1 MIPVIVPSAIQAPV
15 NTPVVISTDV
25 PATPIVKPT
34 ETHTV
39 KPTVRPTVRP
49 TDAPTVE
56 PTAKP
61 AKRAVPKKNK
71 KVVYKGI
78 KYTVTKSDAKKGTV
92 KAAGVKGS
100 KKSLV
105 IADSIKI
112 NGYTFKV
119 TAIGDKAFKNNKK
132 TNSVKIGK
140 YVKTIGKDTFRNCTK
155 LKKVSGGKAVKKIG
169 KSAFKGCKKV
179 KLPKSFRK
187 M

>member
-1 MIPVIVPSAIQAPV
+1 M
-15 NTPVVISTDV
+15 
-25 PATPIVKPT
+25 
-34 ETHTV
+34 
-39 KPTVRPTVRP
+39 
-49 TDAPTVE
+49 
-56 PTAKP
+56 
-61 AKRAVPKKNK
+61 PKKNK

-132 TNSVKIGK
+132 TTFVKIGK
-140 YVKTIGKDTFRNCTK
+140 YVKTIGKDAFRNCTK

>member
-1 MIPVIVPSAIQAPV
+1 MIPVIVPSAIPAPV
-15 NTPVVISTDV
+15 NTSVVISTDV
-25 PATPIVKPT
+25 PATPTVKPT

-49 TDAPTVE
+49 TDAPTKAPTVE

-112 NGYTFKV
+112 NGYTLKV
-119 TAIGDKAFKNNKK
+119 TAIGDKAFK
-132 TNSVKIGK
+132 
-140 YVKTIGKDTFRNCTK
+140 TIRRQ
-155 LKKVSGGKAVKKIG
+155 L
-169 KSAFKGCKKV
+169 
-179 KLPKSFRK
+179 L
-187 M
+187 

>member
-1 MIPVIVPSAIQAPV
+1 MIPVIVPSAIPAPV

-25 PATPIVKPT
+25 PATPTVKPT

-49 TDAPTVE
+49 TDAPTKAPTVE

-112 NGYTFKV
+112 NGYTLKV
-119 TAIGDKAFKNNKK
+119 TAIGDKAFK
-132 TNSVKIGK
+132 
-140 YVKTIGKDTFRNCTK
+140 TIRIQ
-155 LKKVSGGKAVKKIG
+155 L
-169 KSAFKGCKKV
+169 
-179 KLPKSFRK
+179 L
-187 M
+187 

>member
-1 MIPVIVPSAIQAPV
+1 MILVIVPSAIPAPV

-25 PATPIVKPT
+25 PATPTVKPT
-34 ETHTV
+34 ETPTV

-49 TDAPTVE
+49 TDAPTK
-56 PTAKP
+56 AKP

-132 TNSVKIGK
+132 TTSVKIGK

>member
-1 MIPVIVPSAIQAPV
+1 MIPVIVPSAIPAPV

-25 PATPIVKPT
+25 PATPTVKPT

-49 TDAPTVE
+49 TDAPTKAPTVE
-56 PTAKP
+56 PTAKS

-119 TAIGDKAFKNNKK
+119 TAIGDKAFK
-132 TNSVKIGK
+132 
-140 YVKTIGKDTFRNCTK
+140 TIRRQ
-155 LKKVSGGKAVKKIG
+155 L
-169 KSAFKGCKKV
+169 
-179 KLPKSFRK
+179 L
-187 M
+187 

>member
-1 MIPVIVPSAIQAPV
+1 MIPVIVPSAIPAPV

-49 TDAPTVE
+49 
-56 PTAKP
+56 AKP

-132 TNSVKIGK
+132 TTSGK
-140 YVKTIGKDTFRNCTK
+140 IGKDTFRNCTK

>member
-1 MIPVIVPSAIQAPV
+1 MIPVIVPSATPAPV

-25 PATPIVKPT
+25 PATPTVKPT
-34 ETHTV
+34 ETPTV
-39 KPTVRPTVRP
+39 KPTVRP
-49 TDAPTVE
+49 TDAPTKAPTVE
-56 PTAKP
+56 PTVAPTDAPTGQPTAKP

-112 NGYTFKV
+112 NGYTLKV
-119 TAIGDKAFKNNKK
+119 TAIGDKAFK
-132 TNSVKIGK
+132 
-140 YVKTIGKDTFRNCTK
+140 TIRRQ
-155 LKKVSGGKAVKKIG
+155 L
-169 KSAFKGCKKV
+169 
-179 KLPKSFRK
+179 L
-187 M
+187 

>member
-1 MIPVIVPSAIQAPV
+1 MIPVIVPSAIPAPV

-25 PATPIVKPT
+25 PATPTVKPT

-49 TDAPTVE
+49 TDAPTKAPTVE

-112 NGYTFKV
+112 NGYTLKV
-119 TAIGDKAFKNNKK
+119 TAIGDKAFK
-132 TNSVKIGK
+132 
-140 YVKTIGKDTFRNCTK
+140 TIRRQ
-155 LKKVSGGKAVKKIG
+155 
-169 KSAFKGCKKV
+169 
-179 KLPKSFRK
+179 LP
-187 M
+187 

>member
-1 MIPVIVPSAIQAPV
+1 MIPVIVPSAIPAPV

-25 PATPIVKPT
+25 PATPTVKPT
-34 ETHTV
+34 ETPTVKPTTKPTTKPTV
-39 KPTVRPTVRP
+39 KPTVRPTDAP
-49 TDAPTVE
+49 TKAPTVE

-112 NGYTFKV
+112 KGYTFKV
-119 TAIGDKAFKNNKK
+119 TAIGDKAFK
-132 TNSVKIGK
+132 
-140 YVKTIGKDTFRNCTK
+140 TIRRQ
-155 LKKVSGGKAVKKIG
+155 L
-169 KSAFKGCKKV
+169 
-179 KLPKSFRK
+179 L
-187 M
+187 

>member
-1 MIPVIVPSAIQAPV
+1 MIPVIVPSAIPAPV

-25 PATPIVKPT
+25 PATPTVKPT

-49 TDAPTVE
+49 TDAPTKAPTVE

-112 NGYTFKV
+112 NGYTLKV
-119 TAIGDKAFKNNKK
+119 AAIGDKAFK
-132 TNSVKIGK
+132 
-140 YVKTIGKDTFRNCTK
+140 TIRRQ
-155 LKKVSGGKAVKKIG
+155 L
-169 KSAFKGCKKV
+169 
-179 KLPKSFRK
+179 L
-187 M
+187 

>member
-1 MIPVIVPSAIQAPV
+1 MIPVIVPSAIPAPV
-15 NTPVVISTDV
+15 NTSVVISTDV
-25 PATPIVKPT
+25 PATPTVKPT
-34 ETHTV
+34 ETPTV

-49 TDAPTVE
+49 TDAPTKAPTVE

-112 NGYTFKV
+112 NGYTLKV
-119 TAIGDKAFKNNKK
+119 TAIGDKAFK
-132 TNSVKIGK
+132 
-140 YVKTIGKDTFRNCTK
+140 TIRRQ
-155 LKKVSGGKAVKKIG
+155 L
-169 KSAFKGCKKV
+169 
-179 KLPKSFRK
+179 L
-187 M
+187 

>member
-1 MIPVIVPSAIQAPV
+1 MIPVIVPSAIPAPV

-25 PATPIVKPT
+25 PPTPIVKPA

-39 KPTVRPTVRP
+39 KPTVRPTVRPTDAP

-119 TAIGDKAFKNNKK
+119 TAIGDRLL
-132 TNSVKIGK
+132 
-140 YVKTIGKDTFRNCTK
+140 KTIRRQ
-155 LKKVSGGKAVKKIG
+155 
-169 KSAFKGCKKV
+169 
-179 KLPKSFRK
+179 LP
-187 M
+187 